1 MNTRLSDAERA
12 RNQLIAQIAAG
23 AKVFKGGGTE
33 LFNLTLVEKI
43 REGATDAL
51 DRLFPRFNEADHK
64 AWTSVINRARNGDD
78 SPLRAVE
85 YEGATEQHP
94 VCREI
99 LSKVGSGIEGR
110 ELRKILNAT
119 PYGWPQDAIDGGIIA
134 LHAGGHLLARYNSQ
148 PLAVGQL
155 DQNKI
160 SKTEFRSET
169 ITLTAADKLK
179 LRGLFQDAGISA
191 KASDDLEAK
200 STEYLNLAELLARTA
215 GGSAPLPEA
224 PKATDVTD
232 LRARIG
238 NDRLKGLLD
247 QADALK
253 TDVAKWKRQS
263 ELATKRLPEWEKLQR
278 LLAAGTGVRSLAET
292 QTAATSILESRLL
305 LDNSDHVPPLVKQA
319 AQALRTAVTGAQ
331 QAFAKRHAE
340 LLAELESSDAWQK
353 ISGQQRNTL
362 LSEEGIASVP
372 NLEVGSD
379 DQLLQALQE
388 TPVSSWNDKTAA
400 LATRFQNAGRKAA
413 KLLEPKT
420 QYVTLRSDTLRTV
433 AEVKAWLA
441 EMEVTLVEKLEIGP
455 VIIG

>member
-1 MNTRLSDAERA
+1 
-12 RNQLIAQIAAG
+12 
-23 AKVFKGGGTE
+23 
-33 LFNLTLVEKI
+33 
-43 REGATDAL
+43 
-51 DRLFPRFNEADHK
+51 LFPRFNEADHK
-64 AWTSVINRARNGDD
+64 NWTTVINRARNGDD

-85 YEGATEQHP
+85 YDGATEQHP

-110 ELRKILNAT
+110 ELRKVLSAS

-148 PLAVGQL
+148 ALAVGQL

-160 SKTEFRSET
+160 SKTEFRTET

-191 KASDDLEAK
+191 KASDDLEMK
-200 STEYLNLAELLARTA
+200 SMEYLMHVESLARTA
-215 GGSAPLPEA
+215 GGNAPLPEP
-224 PKATDVTD
+224 PKTATLTD

-253 TDVAKWKRQS
+253 AEVAKWKKQA
-263 ELATKRLPEWEKLQR
+263 ELATKRVPEWEKLQR
-278 LLAAGTGVRSLAET
+278 LLTAGAGVESLTET
-292 QTAATSILESRLL
+292 QTAATGILNSRLL
-305 LDNSDHVPPLVKQA
+305 LDNADHVPPLVKQA

-331 QAFAKRHAE
+331 QAFAKRYAE
-340 LLAELESSDAWQK
+340 LLAELEASDAWGK
-353 ISGQQRNTL
+353 ITGQQRIAIM
-362 LSEEGIASVP
+362 SEEGIESVP
-372 NLEVGSD
+372 DPEVGSD
-379 DQLLQALQE
+379 EQLLQALQQ

-420 QYVTLRSDTLRTV
+420 QYVSLRSDTLRSE
-433 AEVKAWLA
+433 ADVKAWLA
-441 EMEVTLVEKLEIGP
+441 EQEVTLVSKLKDGP
-455 VIIG
+455 LIIS